1 MVENNEKLLTVVIPY
16 YNRENTILETIESIE
31 NQTRNDF
38 DILVVDD
45 GSKDNAEKIIN
56 EFNKKYNN
64 IKYVY
69 KENGGVSS
77 ARNLGIKLSKTKY
90 ISFLDSDDLYDK
102 EFVEVMLDDISQKDK
117 DLSFC
122 SYYYY
127 NGENTNKS
135 ISSFSDKNIVAEYLK
150 GNNSTNMNCFV
161 FSRKYLTENDLRF
174 DESIS
179 WGEDMYFLLKCMKLT
194 NNISVVNKHL
204 TYYRICGQ
212 GDNLSDYNS
221 DSLSKDKLF
230 VNKILKDPEIKLDSK
245 EEKAL
250 LNYRLPAL
258 LTYGL
263 LRLYSDNYPK
273 EKIKKLYNFYKE
285 DINKFKLTFDLRSIK
300 LMINI
305 VRLKAKIIIK

>member
-16 YNRENTILETIESIE
+16 YNRENTITETIESIE

-102 EFVEVMLDDISQKDK
+102 EFVKVMLDDISQKDN
-117 DLSFC
+117 DISFC

-135 ISSFSDKNIVAEYLK
+135 ISSFSV
-150 GNNSTNMNCFV
+150 
-161 FSRKYLTENDLRF
+161 
-174 DESIS
+174 
-179 WGEDMYFLLKCMKLT
+179 
-194 NNISVVNKHL
+194 
-204 TYYRICGQ
+204 
-212 GDNLSDYNS
+212 
-221 DSLSKDKLF
+221 
-230 VNKILKDPEIKLDSK
+230 KI
-245 EEKAL
+245 
-250 LNYRLPAL
+250 
-258 LTYGL
+258 
-263 LRLYSDNYPK
+263 
-273 EKIKKLYNFYKE
+273 
-285 DINKFKLTFDLRSIK
+285 
-300 LMINI
+300 
-305 VRLKAKIIIK
+305 

>member
-1 MVENNEKLLTVVIPY
+1 MIENTEKSLTIVIPY
-16 YNRENTILETIESIE
+16 YNRENTIRETIESIE

-38 DILVVDD
+38 YILVVDD

-102 EFVEVMLDDISQKDK
+102 EFVKVMLDDISQKDK

-127 NGENTNKS
+127 NGKNTNKT
-135 ISSFSDKNIVAEYLK
+135 ISSFSDKNLVAEYLK

-161 FSRKYLTENDLRF
+161 FKRKYLIENDLRF

-204 TYYRICGQ
+204 TYYRIGGQ

-230 VNKILKDPEIKLDSK
+230 VNKILDDPEIKLDSK

-263 LRLYSDNYPK
+263 LRLYNDNYPK
-273 EKIKKLYNFYKE
+273 EKVRELYDIYNK

-300 LMINI
+300 LMLNI
-305 VRLKAKIIIK
+305 VRLKVKVIIK